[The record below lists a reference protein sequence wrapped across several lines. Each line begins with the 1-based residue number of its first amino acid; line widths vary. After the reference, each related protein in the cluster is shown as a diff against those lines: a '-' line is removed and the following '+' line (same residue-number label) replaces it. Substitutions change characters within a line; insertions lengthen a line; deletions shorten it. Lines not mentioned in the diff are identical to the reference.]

1 MQELPLGKRRL
12 ELSLK
17 LDALIALRSVKRFFT
32 LRELSEL
39 LELPISVISRYV
51 AGEVS
56 PSKGTASRILGS
68 LMSPSFT
75 RNYLGRALERVG
87 WDINSLFK
95 DPAFLTFMSLYFR
108 SELLK
113 SVAGSRL
120 DLIIVCD
127 EPSGLLA
134 SAILPYVDA
143 GISYVGSS
151 GSKDLKNVKTVAV
164 LAAYLS
170 KEAINELRNLRSSH
184 NLRVVI
190 IEALIAENP
199 EDLRN
204 SFPEAVTIHLL
215 P

>member
-1 MQELPLGKRRL
+1 MQGIPLGKRRL

-17 LDALIALRSVKRFFT
+17 LDALIALRSVKKLFT

-39 LELPISVISRYV
+39 LELPISVISRYI
-51 AGEVS
+51 AGETS
-56 PSKGTASRILGS
+56 PSKGTASNILNS
-68 LMSPSFT
+68 LMDASFV
-75 RNYLGRALERVG
+75 RKYLSKALERVK

-108 SELLK
+108 NELLK

-127 EPSGLLA
+127 GPSGLLA
-134 SAILPYVDA
+134 SSILPYIDA
-143 GISYVGSS
+143 RITYVGASV
-151 GSKDLKNVKTVAV
+151 GKDLRNVKTVAV

-170 KEAINELRNLRSSH
+170 KEVINELRSLRSSH
-184 NLRVVI
+184 DLRVVA
-190 IEALIAENP
+190 IEALIAEDP
-199 EDLRN
+199 EGLKK
-204 SFPEAVTIHLL
+204 SFPHTITIHLL